1 MADNISI
8 FEQLKA
14 DNPFLSSSSPLPWE
28 NNTPDLLQLNSA
40 VSTEIEQLVREKRRE
55 PSLPL
60 AGLIF
65 GGPGT
70 GKTHMLTRIL
80 RRLRKNAWQAIFV
93 TVRAFTDSKKII
105 QALLSEIFICMT
117 ESHSN
122 GRSQFDMLMNEVMN
136 VYHERRREDGFSSN
150 DMPELKIYLKRDMP
164 GISRAFLKCILLYL
178 GTSDRTTKDEIIEW
192 LRTGL
197 DDEDSLKLGLPMR
210 DADSMDEAACESA
223 AKDIITSLG
232 IVLAYARVPMII
244 CFDELDGMH
253 HSRELIEA
261 WGDTVAFLMNS
272 TSGILPLCFIKGEVW
287 GKVFHPVLNLSIVQ
301 RLQAGKMEMKGCSV
315 EQAKQLIHDRI
326 EAKFTDGVEEKY
338 NWLISR
344 MGNVLDVGQS
354 PRDVIDLA
362 RKALSYPSDPSDPI
376 KEAYDDE
383 FKKVQAE
390 PRAWPPNASQI
401 NIVLENWLNSHNG
414 FELHTSKGKHIRV
427 CGTYHDKR
435 YSFIVVVPKSHVTAT
450 AGVNEGIRF
459 LQEYPGSFCC
469 YVMETKAHKK
479 TWKKFLARLDDF
491 RAAGGC
497 VVELDEESRI
507 TWYALTATI
516 NQINNG
522 NVNIYL
528 PTGSRTA
535 TLADAREFLC
545 SFNLVPGIFAASTA
559 KSEPV
564 QPTSLAK
571 PQPVII
577 VEPDILKVNLTSVIK
592 SSPMKIIA
600 AEKAL
605 ALLAGRKI
613 NVSRN
618 ELLAFVNTDKA
629 AFRVYPAKGGNDV
642 MIGLV
647 DRH

>member
-14 DNPFLSSSSPLPWE
+14 DNPFASLSSPLPWG
-28 NNTPDLLQLNSA
+28 NDTPDLVQLNA
-40 VSTEIEQLVREKRRE
+40 EVSSEIEQLIREKRRQ

-65 GGPGT
+65 GEAGM

-80 RRLRKNAWQAIFV
+80 RKLRKNAWPAVFV
-93 TVRAFTDSKKII
+93 TVKSLTNPKRVM
-105 QALLSEIFICMT
+105 QEVLSEIFISMT
-117 ESHSN
+117 KLHSN
-122 GRSQFDMLMNEVMN
+122 GRSQFDMLVSAMMD
-136 VYHERRREDGFSSN
+136 VYHERRREDGFSSTDTPN
-150 DMPELKIYLKRDMP
+150 LKTYLKRDMP
-164 GISRAFLKCILLYL
+164 DISKTFLKCILLYL
-178 GTSDRTTKDEIIEW
+178 STNDITIKDQIIDW
-192 LRTGL
+192 LREGL
-197 DDEDSLKLGLPMR
+197 DDEDALKLGLPIR
-210 DADSMDEAACESA
+210 DVDFMEDAACESA
-223 AKDIITSLG
+223 AKNIITSLG
-232 IVLAYARVPMII
+232 ILLSYARIPMMI
-244 CFDELDGMH
+244 CFDELDSMH
-253 HSRELIEA
+253 DNKVLVEA
-261 WGDTVAFLMNS
+261 WGDVVAFLMN
-272 TSGILPLCFIKGEVW
+272 TVSGILPLCFIKSETW
-287 GKVFHPVLNLSIVQ
+287 DEFFLPVLNISIVQ
-301 RLQAGKMEMKGCSV
+301 RLKSGKMEMNGCSV

-326 EAKFTDGVEEKY
+326 AARFTEGVEEKY
-338 NWLISR
+338 NWLMSKI
-344 MGNVLDVGQS
+344 GNVIAGKS
-354 PRDVIDLA
+354 PRDVIKVA
-362 RKALSYPSDPSDPI
+362 KEAITAPSDPI
-376 KEAYDDE
+376 KETYDDE

-427 CGTYHDKR
+427 FGSYHDKR

-491 RAAGGC
+491 RAAGG
-497 VVELDEESRI
+497 VVAELNEDSRI

-535 TLADAREFLC
+535 TLADARDFLC

-559 KSEPV
+559 KTDQV

-647 DRH
+647 GRH